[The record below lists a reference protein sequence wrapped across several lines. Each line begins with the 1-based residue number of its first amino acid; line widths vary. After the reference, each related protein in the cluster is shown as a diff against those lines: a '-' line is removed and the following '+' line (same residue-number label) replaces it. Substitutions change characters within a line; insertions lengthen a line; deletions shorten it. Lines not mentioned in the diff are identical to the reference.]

1 VGLETRES
9 EAPASIEVLVVGAGF
24 AGLYMLYRLRGMGIE
39 ALAFEAAAD
48 VGGTWYYNRYPGCRC
63 DVESLQYSY
72 SFSKELQQDWQWT
85 ERYATQ
91 PEILRYVQHVADRF
105 DLRRDIR
112 FNTRVISAVY
122 DEMVNRWQ
130 VTTDRG
136 DVVSAR
142 FCVMASGCLS
152 IPRKPA
158 IPGVESFAGEWYHTG
173 QWPTTGVDFSGKR
186 VGVIGT
192 GSTGLQLIP
201 QVAKQAKHLYVFQ
214 RTAAYSLPA
223 KNRPMTGEAAEFHRS
238 EPSLRDKMRLSLTG
252 TLHHMTDQSTLS
264 LPPDE
269 REKVFERLWEEGG
282 AALMYYFN
290 DVIVSAEANEAI
302 ANFVRRKIAGIV
314 KDPAT
319 AKALT
324 PRHYPIG
331 AKRICIDIDSRHTTE
346 TM

>member
-1 VGLETRES
+1 MRGTTHGPRDRFERVARAHRGGRGRRRLCRS
-9 EAPASIEVLVVGAGF
+9 
-24 AGLYMLYRLRGMGIE
+24 LYAVPSARDGHRSLGI
-39 ALAFEAAAD
+39 EAAAD

-72 SFSKELQQDWQWT
+72 SFSKELQRDWQWT

-91 PEILRYVQHVADRF
+91 PEILKYVQHVADRF

-112 FNTRVISAVY
+112 FNTRVTSAIY
-122 DEMVNRWQ
+122 DEKANRWR

-173 QWPTTGVDFSGKR
+173 QWPTNGVDFTAKR

-201 QVAKQAKHLYVFQ
+201 QVAKQAAHLYVFQ

-223 KNRPMTGEAAEFHRS
+223 KNRP
-238 EPSLRDKMRLSLTG
+238 
-252 TLHHMTDQSTLS
+252 
-264 LPPDE
+264 
-269 REKVFERLWEEGG
+269 
-282 AALMYYFN
+282 
-290 DVIVSAEANEAI
+290 
-302 ANFVRRKIAGIV
+302 
-314 KDPAT
+314 
-319 AKALT
+319 
-324 PRHYPIG
+324 
-331 AKRICIDIDSRHTTE
+331 
-346 TM
+346 